1 MQLNFMAKTSPSVP
15 LRREEGS
22 SLLEVLITILIM
34 SFGLLGVAGLT
45 TASLRSVK
53 LSQYQSVALQL
64 VNDYAERMR
73 GNIDPVTGVLS
84 INYQL
89 TDGYSDTTST
99 VTVPTCAVVTN
110 CTSDEMASMDKAQ
123 WINTLRR
130 RLPGG
135 GAYVE
140 QNGLTA
146 DIWILWQEPDLQ
158 VDASSNLSVAATG
171 GSQCP
176 AAALSGYSGTI
187 VPVCMYYRV
196 SI

>member
-1 MQLNFMAKTSPSVP
+1 MTKKSSLQLS
-15 LRREEGS
+15 RQEHGS

-64 VNDYAERMR
+64 VNEYAERMR
-73 GNIDPVTGVLS
+73 GNIDPATGILS
-84 INYQL
+84 ANYQM
-89 TDGYSDTTST
+89 TGSYVDTTSA
-99 VTVPTCAVVTN
+99 VTVPACSDATN
-110 CTSDEMASMDKAQ
+110 CTSDEMANVDKAQ
-123 WINTLRR
+123 WTNTLRR

-146 DIWILWQEPDLQ
+146 DIWILWQEPDLRI
-158 VDASSNLSVAATG
+158 DASNTLSVATTG

-187 VPVCMYYRV
+187 TPVCMYYRV